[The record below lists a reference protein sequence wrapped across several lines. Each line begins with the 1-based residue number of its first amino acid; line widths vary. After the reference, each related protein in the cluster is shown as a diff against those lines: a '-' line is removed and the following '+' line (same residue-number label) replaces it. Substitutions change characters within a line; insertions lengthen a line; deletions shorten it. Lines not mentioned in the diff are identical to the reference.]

1 MLLDLD
7 DPRSTDPALT
17 GAKAAWLAK
26 GRQAGLPVLPGL
38 VVPAPA
44 SMPTMRLGVEV
55 MAERGS
61 GGARLAMSQE
71 PLDWN
76 LAVALAEAVPTL
88 GEPVV
93 VRSSSVLEGG
103 GEWSGAFTSYIEV
116 RPNELETAIRGCW
129 ASAFTVHAL
138 DRYAAADL
146 PPGSVPI
153 GVLIQPTLFPDFGG
167 TARLQGDDA
176 IVVAVAGSPAPLVQG
191 WEPGVHAKVDQAGA
205 VSGPAAIE
213 LMGADLVATVAS
225 EMRRAHDSIGAT
237 ACEWAA
243 VAGVVHM
250 LQLVQAPEV
259 HTDPHH
265 LPAGL
270 TGEIALALA
279 RLVRRAPGPMG
290 EALVLP
296 WAVGRP
302 DVLFDQVD
310 PADTEP
316 LEALRRATELARAL
330 TAEVWGMAKPMAVAT
345 AQETLRELRSSDP
358 RPALG
363 RVDGLRPPDPERARM
378 VRALLAQVHRALA
391 AAGAV
396 SRPEMGW
403 HVDPAA
409 AGDILRAGRAP
420 DVRSRIGFDRW
431 EPFDAA
437 VVMGTGRTATGVAAA
452 PGIAAG
458 RLCWIP
464 DPSEVGDFR
473 PRDVVVS
480 VYPVPGLAAL
490 LWDAA
495 ALVTTGGGPAAHLFE
510 SARAL
515 VIPAVCGVRLDE
527 ALGTTIEQA
536 HGRFAVAADGTD
548 GVVAV
553 GAW

>member
-1 MLLDLD
+1 
-7 DPRSTDPALT
+7 
-17 GAKAAWLAK
+17 
-26 GRQAGLPVLPGL
+26 
-38 VVPAPA
+38 
-44 SMPTMRLGVEV
+44 
-55 MAERGS
+55 
-61 GGARLAMSQE
+61 
-71 PLDWN
+71 
-76 LAVALAEAVPTL
+76 
-88 GEPVV
+88 
-93 VRSSSVLEGG
+93 
-103 GEWSGAFTSYIEV
+103 
-116 RPNELETAIRGCW
+116 
-129 ASAFTVHAL
+129 
-138 DRYAAADL
+138 
-146 PPGSVPI
+146 
-153 GVLIQPTLFPDFGG
+153 
-167 TARLQGDDA
+167 
-176 IVVAVAGSPAPLVQG
+176 
-191 WEPGVHAKVDQAGA
+191 
-205 VSGPAAIE
+205 
-213 LMGADLVATVAS
+213 
-225 EMRRAHDSIGAT
+225 
-237 ACEWAA
+237 
-243 VAGVVHM
+243 
-250 LQLVQAPEV
+250 
-259 HTDPHH
+259 
-265 LPAGL
+265 
-270 TGEIALALA
+270 
-279 RLVRRAPGPMG
+279 
-290 EALVLP
+290 
-296 WAVGRP
+296 
-302 DVLFDQVD
+302 
-310 PADTEP
+310 
-316 LEALRRATELARAL
+316 
-330 TAEVWGMAKPMAVAT
+330 
-345 AQETLRELRSSDP
+345 
-358 RPALG
+358 
-363 RVDGLRPPDPERARM
+363 M